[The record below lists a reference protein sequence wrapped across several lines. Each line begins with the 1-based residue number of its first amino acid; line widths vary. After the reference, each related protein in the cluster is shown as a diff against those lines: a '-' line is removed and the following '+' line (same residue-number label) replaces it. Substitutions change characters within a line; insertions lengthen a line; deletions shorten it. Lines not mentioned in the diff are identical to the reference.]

1 MAEVQRSEDLTLA
14 PNEFALVL
22 DRTNGVVHTYC
33 GPSNTSLSAQEFPV
47 VFDYTTKRFTPV
59 DMSRAKQLKKLAPE
73 GWYIILKNPAVKGE
87 QPEEGKKA
95 RVPELQIG
103 HKVNIPGPTSF
114 ALWPGQMAQ
123 VVQGHHLRQ
132 DEYLIARV
140 YDGEAARKSFGLLT
154 APAEDAPP
162 PKDSSLVPRDLTPG
176 YLFII
181 KGTEASFYVPPTGI
195 EVVRDDDEKGRVGTA
210 AAQAHRYVRS
220 AVSLERLE
228 YCLLRDQDGNKRY
241 VRGPAVVFPKPT
253 EAFVTRSDGT
263 TRKFK
268 AIELGVKTG
277 IHVKVIAD
285 YKDEETGQ
293 AVKAGSELFIKG
305 EDTPIYFPREEH
317 SIIKYGDSDV
327 NFGVAIPPGEARYV
341 MQRLEGD
348 IRLEKGPTVFLP
360 DPRSECIVR
369 RILDPRLCALM
380 YPGNNEAL
388 LVNQTLA
395 AAARPDQ
402 PGLDALDMAMYR
414 GGTFAAAAMDDNL
427 TKSVTVNSLY
437 ASTATTMPS
446 AAEAR
451 FHGDVMNR
459 QGQYRPPRTI
469 TIDSKYE
476 GAVMM
481 DVHEG
486 YAVMLVTK
494 RGSRRVIVGPQT
506 ALLEYDE
513 NPHVLTLST
522 GKPKSMDK
530 PFKTV
535 YLQIANNFV
544 TDIVEAETKDY
555 CKVQLKLS
563 YRLNFEGSSE
573 RWFAVEN
580 YVKLLCDNMRSMIR
594 NRVRRVGIKEFYHE
608 ATDIL
613 RDLILGIANTD
624 NVAAKGQRPGRAF
637 EANGMRIFDV
647 EVLEVKLD
655 KDLQTLL
662 EAQERASMK
671 QALELEELERRAKFA
686 EASKDLQAQVIDAAE
701 AVKQKEEEQRRKRL
715 ADEALT
721 KKVAQEQAQV
731 AQEAANLLAQLVR
744 GSKKADHDLQVESQ
758 QAVDALRVAMLKA
771 ETAATKDRM
780 AAISPDLVAAL
791 QAFGDQAT
799 IERLATAMGAQAF
812 LKVVGGENIVDILTK
827 ALQGTGLGER
837 LPSALNGRV
846 AAVAKQLAT

>member
-33 GPSNTSLSAQEFPV
+33 GPSNTSLSAQEVPV
-47 VFDYTTKRFTPV
+47 LFDYTSKRFVPT
-59 DMSRAKQLKKLAPE
+59 DMQKAKQLKKLAPE
-73 GWYIILKNPAVKGE
+73 GWYVILKNPAAKGD

-95 RVPELQIG
+95 RLPELLIG

-140 YDGEAARKSFGLLT
+140 YDGEAARRSFGLLT
-154 APAEDAPP
+154 APAEDASPAP
-162 PKDSSLVPRDLTPG
+162 SDSSLVPKDLTPG
-176 YLFII
+176 HLFII

-195 EVVRDDDEKGRVGTA
+195 EVVRDEDDKARAGTA
-210 AAQAHRYVRS
+210 QRHRYVRS

-268 AIELGVKTG
+268 AIELGVKNG

-285 YKDEETGQ
+285 YKDEETGEV
-293 AVKAGSELFIKG
+293 VKAGSELFIKG
-305 EDTPIYFPREEH
+305 ENTPIYFPREEH

-348 IRLEKGPTVFLP
+348 IRLVKGPTVFLP

-388 LVNQTLA
+388 QINQALTA
-395 AAARPDQ
+395 ASRPNQ
-402 PGLDALDMAMYR
+402 PGLESFDSAAYPAGALVAGALESDVSRVM
-414 GGTFAAAAMDDNL
+414 
-427 TKSVTVNSLY
+427 SVNNLY
-437 ASTATTMPS
+437 APTATILPS
-446 AAEAR
+446 EAESR

-476 GAVMM
+476 GAVTM

-494 RGSRRVIVGPQT
+494 RGNRRVIVGPQT

-513 NPHVLTLST
+513 VPHVLTLST
-522 GKPKSMDK
+522 GKPKSMDR
-530 PFKTV
+530 PYKTV

-563 YRLNFEGSSE
+563 YRLNFEGDSE

-580 YVKLLCDNMRSMIR
+580 YVKLLCDNMRSIIR
-594 NRVRRVGIKEFYHE
+594 NRVRRVGIKDFYHE

-613 RDLILGIANTD
+613 RDLILGVANAD
-624 NVAAKGQRPGRAF
+624 NVAAKAQRPGRAF

-655 KDLQTLL
+655 KELQTLL
-662 EAQERASMK
+662 EAQERSSMR
-671 QALELEELERRAKFA
+671 QALDLEELERRAKFA
-686 EASKDLQAQVIDAAE
+686 DASKSLQAQIIEASE
-701 AVKQKEEEQRRKRL
+701 AVKQKEEEARRSRL
-715 ADEALT
+715 EDEAET
-721 KKVAQEQAQV
+721 KKRAQALAHAAQES
-731 AQEAANLLAQLVR
+731 ANAVAQLVR
-744 GSKKADHDLQVESQ
+744 EGKRADSALQVESQ
-758 QAVDALRVAMLKA
+758 QALDALRVALLKA
-771 ETAATKDRM
+771 ETAATKERM
-780 AAISPDLVAAL
+780 AAITPDLVAAL

-799 IERLATAMGAQAF
+799 LERLANAMSAQAF
-812 LKVVGGENIVDILTK
+812 LKTVGGESIVDILTK
-827 ALQGTGLGER
+827 TLQGSGLSER
-837 LPSALNGRV
+837 LPAALNGRV
-846 AAVAKQLAT
+846 AAAAKQLST